1 MPAVV
6 YRSFGAGQVLYHGF
20 DDSWRWRQEVADLHH
35 VKYWNQ
41 VANWIAELPFAVR
54 DKFISLDAGAITYAP
69 GDSANIRVRLRDGE
83 GKPVTSTAVDAVLTR
98 DGKRA
103 AVIRLNVDENGG
115 GLYRGKSA
123 ALEPGD
129 YEVSIE
135 SAAIQSRDAQART
148 RFKVEARETGEMTM
162 LNLNEDLLRQMS
174 AASGGQYLR
183 EEHIDKLAALLAPM
197 SQGKVIESDTVL
209 WQSYAW
215 FIPLVALLTI
225 EWIIRKRVGML

>member
-1 MPAVV
+1 M
-6 YRSFGAGQVLYHGF
+6 LYHGF
-20 DDSWRWRQEVADLHH
+20 DDSWRWRREVADLHH

-41 VANWIAELPFAVR
+41 VGNWIAELPFAVR
-54 DKFISLDAGAITYAP
+54 DKFISLDAGAITYQP

-148 RFKVEARETGEMTM
+148 KFKVEPRESGEMTM
-162 LNLNEDLLRQMS
+162 LNLNEELLRQMS

-183 EEHIDKLAALLAPM
+183 EEHLDKLAGLLAPM

-209 WQSYAW
+209 WQSYKW
-215 FIPLVALLTI
+215 FIPLIALLTI